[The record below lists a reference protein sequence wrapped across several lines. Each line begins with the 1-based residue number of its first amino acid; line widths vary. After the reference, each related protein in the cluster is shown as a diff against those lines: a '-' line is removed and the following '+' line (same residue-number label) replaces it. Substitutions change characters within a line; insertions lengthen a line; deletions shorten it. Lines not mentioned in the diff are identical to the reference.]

1 MKQFLSFALVL
12 AIFLSV
18 FACGAF
24 AAGSPDFS
32 KYSDSQIKELYE
44 AVREEMLK
52 RGLPLAQETTLRE
65 GKFIVGQDILPGS
78 YTLKCTAT
86 SGDTYGD
93 LYSSLGDA
101 YSSIDSALGGLMG
114 SLGGMMGDVINA
126 EVEILGDYGTVLKSF
141 EMKAGDSVR
150 ITLEEGTALQIS
162 DGTCVLTAD

>member
-1 MKQFLSFALVL
+1 MKKLFSALLVL
-12 AIFLSV
+12 SLVFCLFTVSASAANSLS
-18 FACGAF
+18 
-24 AAGSPDFS
+24 D
-32 KYSDSQIKELYE
+32 YSDSQLKQLYE

-86 SGDTYGD
+86 SGDTYGE
-93 LYSSLGDA
+93 LYSSLGDT

-150 ITLEEGTALQIS
+150 ITLDEGTALQIS
-162 DGTCVLTAD
+162 DGTCVLVAD

>member
-1 MKQFLSFALVL
+1 MKKLFSALLVL
-12 AIFLSV
+12 SLAFCLLTVSASAANSLS
-18 FACGAF
+18 
-24 AAGSPDFS
+24 D
-32 KYSDSQIKELYE
+32 YSDTQLKDLYE
-44 AVREEMLK
+44 AVKEEMMK
-52 RGLPLAQETTLRE
+52 RGLPLAQEVTLRE

-78 YTLKCTAT
+78 YTLKCTQT

-101 YSSIDSALGGLMG
+101 YSSFDSALGGLMG

-126 EVEILGDYGTVLKSF
+126 GVEILGDYGTVLKSF

-162 DGTCVLTAD
+162 DGVCVLSAD

>member
-1 MKQFLSFALVL
+1 MKKLFSALLVL
-12 AIFLSV
+12 SLVLCLFTVSASAANSLS
-18 FACGAF
+18 
-24 AAGSPDFS
+24 D
-32 KYSDSQIKELYE
+32 YSDPQLKQLYE
-44 AVREEMLK
+44 AVKEEMVK
-52 RGLPLAQETTLRE
+52 RGLPLAQEVTLRE

-101 YSSIDSALGGLMG
+101 YSSFDSALGGLMG

-141 EMKAGDSVR
+141 EMKAGDSARV
-150 ITLEEGTALQIS
+150 TLEEGTALQIS
-162 DGTCVLTAD
+162 DGTCVLIAD

>member
-1 MKQFLSFALVL
+1 MKKLISVVLILLMLLSAM
-12 AIFLSV
+12 ACV
-18 FACGAF
+18 FAENTLTG
-24 AAGSPDFS
+24 
-32 KYSDSQIKELYE
+32 YSDDQLKQLYE
-44 AVREEMLK
+44 MVKEEMMK
-52 RGLPLAQETTLRE
+52 RGLPLAQEVTLRE
-65 GKFIVGQDILPGS
+65 EKFIVGQDILPGT

-101 YSSIDSALGGLMG
+101 YSSFDSALGGLMG

-126 EVEILGDYGTVLKSF
+126 EVEILGNYGTVLKSF

-162 DGTCVLTAD
+162 DGTCVLIAD

>member
-1 MKQFLSFALVL
+1 MKKLFSALLVL
-12 AIFLSV
+12 CL
-18 FACGAF
+18 AF
-24 AAGSPDFS
+24 CLFSIPASAANSISD
-32 KYSDSQIKELYE
+32 YSDDQLKQLYE
-44 AVREEMLK
+44 LVRDEMIK
-52 RGLPLAQETTLRE
+52 RGLPLAQEVTLRE

-78 YTLKCTAT
+78 YTVKCTAT

-101 YSSIDSALGGLMG
+101 YSSFDSALGGLMG
-114 SLGGMMGDVINA
+114 SLGGMMGA

-141 EMKAGDSVR
+141 EMKAGDSAR